1 MKTIKIALF
10 IALIALVSACGK
22 KDEKVN
28 TENQSSTQNVA
39 PNTEQ
44 NQTNSGAVIKKWAG
58 QYTFEESAKNVTGSG
73 AQTWNYVIDIKEKD
87 SGTLVA
93 DIQVD
98 GFQTMTRIE
107 ASVKASDKNAE
118 VIFEKY
124 GKDNMF
130 ELYKKGDRLFTI
142 ETNDKGEII
151 TNWDKM
157 KPNVLENQKS
167 GKIMFKKIAS

>member
-1 MKTIKIALF
+1 MRSLKIIFFLAVIVLF
-10 IALIALVSACGK
+10 SSCGK

-28 TENQSSTQNVA
+28 SENQSSTQNVA
-39 PNTEQ
+39 PNTQQ
-44 NQTNSGAVIKKWAG
+44 NTNSGTVNKKWAG
-58 QYTFEESAKNVTGSG
+58 QYTFEESAKNVTGDG

-87 SGTLVA
+87 ANTLIA

-107 ASVKASDKNAE
+107 ASVKATEKNAE
-118 VIFEKY
+118 VIFEQY

-142 ETNDKGEII
+142 EANDKGEII

-157 KPNVLENQKS
+157 KPNVIENQKS